1 MRRCPAAVSPDAMP
15 TVSRLELGQNFGAI
29 VNTVTSGDLCINAAE
44 HSAGMI
50 VPRHEHANAY
60 VCIVMEGCLEVR
72 ARESFDC
79 PAGSVITYPGGH
91 AHANRFSDR
100 RGRCINIHFGSMWT
114 DERLMREW
122 LRDCRRV
129 RIGANARSL
138 LRLEQEMRAN
148 DSAAPLAAASA
159 AIDLL
164 AQAMRADEVPS
175 HPRWLTRVID
185 IVEADLA
192 RPPTL
197 GQLAMQIGAHPA
209 HVARAFRRAYGE
221 SIGAYVRRRRV
232 ERADRALMT
241 SDMPLAHIA
250 AAAGF
255 ADQAH
260 FTRVYRRHFGVP
272 PGARR
277 RQRNSCSIDV
287 PDVQD
292 DWPSKR

>member
-1 MRRCPAAVSPDAMP
+1 MP
-15 TVSRLELGQNFGAI
+15 LASRLELGQNFGAI

-44 HSAGMI
+44 HAPSTI
-50 VPRHEHANAY
+50 VPRHEHANPY
-60 VCIVMEGCLEVR
+60 VCVVMEGCLEVR

-79 PAGSVITYPGGH
+79 PAGSVIAYPRGH
-91 AHANRFSDR
+91 AHANRFGDQ
-100 RGRCINIHFGSMWT
+100 RGRCVNVHFGSTWT

-122 LRDCRRV
+122 LGDCRRV

-138 LRLEQEMRAN
+138 MLLEQEMRAN

-159 AIDLL
+159 AIELL
-164 AQAMRADEVPS
+164 AQAMRADAIPL

-197 GQLAMQIGAHPA
+197 GQLAMQVGAHPA

-232 ERADRALMT
+232 EHADRALMT
-241 SDMPLAHIA
+241 SDLPLAHIA

-277 RQRNSCSIDV
+277 RQRNSCSMHA
-287 PDVQD
+287 PNVQD
-292 DWPSKR
+292 DSPTKG